1 LETIQNKRE
10 IKAGD
15 HLDYKIFPEESIG
28 LLNTARAH
36 GSCSC
41 SPLEKP
47 RRDALMLLH
56 SPLLRKLALSL
67 AAKASTRSTMQPAE
81 RMECKLYLR
90 LEFVVAVTD
99 RALAFGLPV
108 DS

>member
-1 LETIQNKRE
+1 
-10 IKAGD
+10 
-15 HLDYKIFPEESIG
+15 
-28 LLNTARAH
+28 
-36 GSCSC
+36 
-41 SPLEKP
+41 
-47 RRDALMLLH
+47 MLLH